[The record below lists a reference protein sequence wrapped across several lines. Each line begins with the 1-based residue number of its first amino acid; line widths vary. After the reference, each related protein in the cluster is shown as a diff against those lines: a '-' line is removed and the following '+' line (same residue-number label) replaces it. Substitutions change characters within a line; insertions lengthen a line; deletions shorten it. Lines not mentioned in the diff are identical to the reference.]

1 MDSYES
7 LRYRHPGTARSADH
21 VIACA
26 QNPRVYL
33 DVGTGATT
41 PPAFAGR
48 LEVELRAD
56 VVPKT
61 AENFRL
67 LCTGE
72 AGASA
77 RCGGKARC
85 YRGSVLH
92 RIIPNWAAMGGDF
105 ECGNGRGGES
115 ALAGGGLFADENFEL
130 KHDAE
135 GVLSMANTGPD
146 SNGSQFFLTLGRQSI
161 DQLDGRSVVFG
172 HIVGGMDL
180 LQRLEKLGSTSGRTR
195 TPVTIVNCGM
205 LADAPPLPVAG
216 AASSFSS
223 ATAAAAA
230 GAAAAAAATA
240 TAAVTPR
247 EVAAQRTGQVRDV
260 KAGPGRLGLDLWQ
273 DREGGVILVRA
284 FDAGGSCLACAA
296 EGAGGLPRAGDQLV
310 TVAGVRVREGW
321 TVARAIDLI
330 LQTVRPFQLQ
340 FQAPAPS

>member
-7 LRYRHPGTARSADH
+7 LRYRHPGTACGVDH

-26 QNPRVYL
+26 QNPRVFL
-33 DVGTGATT
+33 DVGTGATA

-48 LEVELRAD
+48 LEIELRAD
-56 VVPKT
+56 VVPHT

-72 AGASA
+72 AGAST

-195 TPVTIVNCGM
+195 TPVTIVDCGM
-205 LADAPPLPVAG
+205 LADAPPLPAAG
-216 AASSFSS
+216 AASSSFS

-230 GAAAAAAATA
+230 AAAPAAATA
-240 TAAVTPR
+240 AATPR
-247 EVAAQRTGQVRDV
+247 HVAEQRTGQVRDV
-260 KAGPGRLGLDLWQ
+260 KAGAGRLGLDLWQ
-273 DREGGVILVRA
+273 GTEGGAILVRA

-296 EGAGGLPRAGDQLV
+296 GGAGGLPQAGDQLV